1 MVRDHLD
8 TQYNHVF
15 QICHRCLLFLDNPV
29 DQLILDTQLDLAI
42 LGNPWDHVGLLVHP
56 YLLLDLYNLD
66 IQWDPSDHIDQYNH
80 EYHTA
85 Q

>member
-15 QICHRCLLFLDNPV
+15 QICHRCLLFLDNLV
-29 DQLILDTQLDLAI
+29 DRLILDTQLDLAI
-42 LGNPWDHVGLLVHP
+42 LDNPWDHVDLLVRL
-56 YLLLDLYNLD
+56 YLLLDLYGLD
-66 IQWDPSDHIDQYNH
+66 NQWDPSGHISQHNH
-80 EYHTA
+80 EYHTV